1 MSKDKFYDFLDEKAY
16 PSFNTIYLPT
26 VPSCWE
32 FGIQRHPRSLV
43 PILDSLTPYK
53 FLRGVQFD
61 TKVFQLS
68 ELLSIV
74 GAFNAPPTTEVILH
88 PLLEEEEIRKALS
101 VFQTTVMTKMIGS
114 FPSFLVNMVKL
125 NLPGV
130 DEAFSTYRVIL
141 AMLAYDIRILPNWQ
155 DSMPAITLSHD
166 WGAGDDLVTN
176 TLSSINNIVTNVQ
189 SMLRSTGSPV
199 TSIPYI
205 RDRYKS
211 SKMSEITIPI
221 LLFTKDNFQRDI
233 FLPLMALLSISS
245 AQSDKK
251 LLNAVGECM
260 LSVSGILKNKLDQ
273 ALNSGG
279 IIQTLAELAVVSA
292 DAARA
297 AIGAESKTVLPP
309 PPFKVTSTDGT
320 INMSRGVIQQ
330 ISYQFKGPYIKAGY
344 KGLFGQL
351 LSSIPG
357 GTDIGSSVDR
367 LLRDEYIKIFK
378 FKDQGFPS
386 ICEVFVT
393 LRETSFVDGDKY
405 FQKIIN
411 PSVID
416 IINSGTNE
424 NLLSVQV
431 ASGIAQNIGVVL
443 PETRGTGDLLG
454 GGKWVP
460 PGESLTGIPGFL

>member
-1 MSKDKFYDFLDEKAY
+1 MAKDNFYKFLDDKAY

-68 ELLSIV
+68 ELLSIL
-74 GAFNAPPTTEVILH
+74 GAFNAPPTTEIILH
-88 PLLEEEEIRKALS
+88 PLLEEEEVRKVLS
-101 VFQTTVMTKMIGS
+101 AFQTTVTPKMIGK
-114 FPSFLVNMVKL
+114 FQSFLVNMLKL

-130 DEAFSTYRVIL
+130 DEAFNTYRVIL

-155 DSMPAITLSHD
+155 DSMPPITISHD
-166 WGAGDDLVTN
+166 WGAGDDLITS
-176 TLSSINNIVTNVQ
+176 TLSSVNNIVTNVQ
-189 SMLRSTGSPV
+189 NMLRSAGSPV

-211 SKMSEITIPI
+211 SKMSEVTIPI

-233 FLPLMALLSISS
+233 FLPLMSLLSISS
-245 AQSDKK
+245 AQSDKN

-260 LSVSGILKNKLDQ
+260 LSVSGILNNKLKD

-279 IIQTLAELAVVSA
+279 VIQTLAEFAIVSA
-292 DAARA
+292 DAARV

-309 PPFKVTSTDGT
+309 PPFKISSTDGT

-330 ISYQFKGPYIKAGY
+330 ITYQFKGPYIKAGY

-351 LSSIPG
+351 LGAIPG

-367 LLRDEYIKIFK
+367 LLRDEYVKIFK
-378 FKDQGFPS
+378 FKEQGFPS
-386 ICEVFVT
+386 ICEISIT
-393 LRETSFVDGDKY
+393 IRETAFIDGNQY
-405 FQKIIN
+405 FQKIID

-416 IINSGTNE
+416 IINAGTSE